1 MIPNEMGRPKYEF
14 HSSGRHIL
22 TADISAIYLKPVLFQ
37 GYSAKVI
44 FL

>member
-22 TADISAIYLKPVLFQ
+22 TADISAIYLKPFCFKDIAQ
-37 GYSAKVI
+37 R
-44 FL
+44 